1 MTPFYYFGGMP
12 LVLGVTLQS
21 APHLKSCGGTVNTA
35 TCRLARL
42 MLSDLTASRDPK
54 TIKPI
59 KCPFIMEDPRERLK
73 KNVHRELMR
82 FAPDIYAVACLCCSK
97 YFFGFDI

>member
-1 MTPFYYFGGMP
+1 MTPLLLWGHALGFGRDA
-12 LVLGVTLQS
+12 TKRTAS
-21 APHLKSCGGTVNTA
+21 KSCGGTVNTA

-73 KNVHRELMR
+73 KKRSSR
-82 FAPDIYAVACLCCSK
+82 ADAFRA
-97 YFFGFDI
+97 